1 LLAGETA
8 GDLKGLS
15 KHPFLYTPRRQRLLH
30 RLGKK
35 KAVKE
40 QMSGAQHRCCLCSLF
55 SEFISILCAFM
66 FGLIVD
72 DRLKTKMKNVLTG
85 QPWPRLT

>member
-8 GDLKGLS
+8 GDLKGLLEN
-15 KHPFLYTPRRQRLLH
+15 PVLYTPRRLLH
-30 RLGKK
+30 RLGKEK
-35 KAVKE
+35 VVKRTNVW
-40 QMSGAQHRCCLCSLF
+40 SPAPLLLCLCSLF
-55 SEFISILCAFM
+55 SVFISILCAFM

-85 QPWPRLT
+85 QPWPRLA

>member
-8 GDLKGLS
+8 GDLKGLLEN
-15 KHPFLYTPRRQRLLH
+15 PVLYTSRRLPH

-40 QMSGAQHRCCLCSLF
+40 KMSGARHRCCCLCSLF

-85 QPWPRLT
+85 QPWPRLA